1 MEISLLSLSYIGWM
15 FFAASL
21 ILAIFIGAVLL
32 FHWARYSMNAAVSIL
47 ASVIYTTVCSAL
59 ILAMA
64 TTLALFSLYIK
75 NPLL

>member
-1 MEISLLSLSYIGWM
+1 MEVSLLSLSYIGWM

-21 ILAIFIGAVLL
+21 ILA
-32 FHWARYSMNAAVSIL
+32 MNAAVSIL